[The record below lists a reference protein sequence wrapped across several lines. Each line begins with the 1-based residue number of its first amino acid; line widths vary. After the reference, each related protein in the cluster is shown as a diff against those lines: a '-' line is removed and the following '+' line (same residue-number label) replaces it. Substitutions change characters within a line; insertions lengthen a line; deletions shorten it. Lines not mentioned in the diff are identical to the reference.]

1 VDAAARW
8 ADLVRDRMAEV
19 GRLRTGGSTPSAAVW
34 KARQRRFAAEL
45 AAPGAGRDPFLSRV
59 RRATSSSSTVIDVG
73 AGPGRHAVPL
83 ARRVRSVTAVDP
95 SAKTLAHLR
104 RRARAESITNIACVT
119 GRWEDVDVDIAD
131 VVLSAFVVTLI
142 EDAPMFIAKLD
153 RCARRR
159 VFLYLSAFSA
169 DALHDPF
176 WRHFHGTPRVPAPT
190 YLDALAVVRDLGID
204 PTVDIVEIPDRRRFT
219 TVAEAAEEYRDHLVL
234 PDTPAVRRELERLL
248 SSWLVRRDGALAA
261 PLRAVPAAVSSWSP
275 QGPRT
280 A

>member
-19 GRLRTGGSTPSAAVW
+19 GRLRSGGSTVSAAAW
-34 KARQRRFAAEL
+34 KERERRFAAEL
-45 AAPGAGRDPFLSRV
+45 AAPAAGRDPFLSRV

-83 ARRVRSVTAVDP
+83 ARRVRTVTAVDP
-95 SAKTLAHLR
+95 SAETLAHLR
-104 RRARAESITNIACVT
+104 RRASEESITNIACVT
-119 GRWEDVDVDIAD
+119 GRWEDVDVDVAD
-131 VVLSAFVVTLI
+131 VVLSAFVVTLV
-142 EDAPMFIAKLD
+142 EDAPTFIAKLD

-176 WRHFHGTPRVPAPT
+176 WRHFHGAPRVPAPT

-204 PTVDIVEIPDRRRFT
+204 PSVDIVEIPDRRRFA
-219 TVAEAAEEYRDHLVL
+219 TVAAAAGEYRDHLVL
-234 PDTPAVRRELERLL
+234 PDTRAARHELEGLL

-261 PLRAVPAAVSSWSP
+261 PLRAVPAAIISWAPS
-275 QGPRT
+275 GPRNP
-280 A
+280 